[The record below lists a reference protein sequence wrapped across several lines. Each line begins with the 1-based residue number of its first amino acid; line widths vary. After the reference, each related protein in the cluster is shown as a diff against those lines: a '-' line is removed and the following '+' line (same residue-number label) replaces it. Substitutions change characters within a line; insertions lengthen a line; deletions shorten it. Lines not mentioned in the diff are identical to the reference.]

1 MSNQIVLIVEDNP
14 GNSELLA
21 FILSSAGYEVRT
33 AIDAEDALMAL
44 QSFQP
49 DLILMDIGLPGVDG
63 LELTRQLKSKPTTR
77 DIPILAVSAY
87 AMKGDAERGREA
99 GCDGYITKPVDVRAL
114 PQIVANYL
122 GSRTQTP
129 PVA

>member
-33 AIDAEDALMAL
+33 AIDAEDALKAL

-63 LELTRQLKSKPTTR
+63 LELTRQLKSKPATR

-87 AMKGDAERGREA
+87 AMKGDAERGREP
-99 GCDGYITKPVDVRAL
+99 GCDGSPRIGTC
-114 PQIVANYL
+114 
-122 GSRTQTP
+122 
-129 PVA
+129 